1 MRTLDIAP
9 DLQLP
14 LDAVTQ
20 KFAWIGR
27 TGSGK
32 TYGLKRFVEQML
44 YAGVQVIVLDTV
56 GVWSGLRL
64 GSKGFDVPVL
74 GGFYGDIPLEHTSG
88 ALVAEVVVSHGS
100 GLVLDTSQMTDGQ
113 RARFC
118 EAFGRRLFELKK
130 ATPAAMHIVLDEG
143 QDVVPQNPNE
153 GEKMMLHE
161 WVRIAKQGR
170 AFGMGLSIAGQRPQ
184 EINKKALNQAECVFA
199 FQLTGSHE
207 RKALEYWLADKGMET
222 KLSDALLT
230 LEIGRPFVWS
240 PQWLKISKVIERIHP
255 IDSADTSKTP
265 QFGDAPRIARQMKP
279 IDLGALRESM
289 AAVVEQTK
297 ENDPK
302 ALRARIQELEQ
313 LVAAGAGPAAAPVVV
328 FDKKKAE
335 KLRDSHDAHV
345 SRAQQLLQWEHAELQ
360 EIHDRIEK
368 LWRNSKLLE
377 QHLETNTLADDLG
390 AFLDDLRTTNAP
402 PVDTKHAERKARWK
416 GKTVLSTKQ
425 AADAGA
431 LSRPVEQKNGDH
443 LPTGEL
449 ATLSAIATKKG
460 GALRAYLVLVTG
472 LRKASIDVRAEARN
486 GRTGEAWFRVAAV
499 RDSGGVQS
507 AAAAAR
513 AAYGQETHRSLLRD
527 ASGRREHRVW
537 RGGLCPPHCVVS
549 CSAGCQEQTVRGE
562 RRDVRAEARDARPTP
577 ATRGE
582 EGRPAPGVW
591 SMNWLHSLTEKI
603 LAERGFPGEQRR
615 ALVLWANELSII
627 CDQRVPKAPAPELLS
642 LDPERPLLRHWCH
655 PRSSSAARH
664 E

>member
-1 MRTLDIAP
+1 MKLHISN

-14 LDAVTQ
+14 SDAVTQ
-20 KFAWIGR
+20 KFAWLGR

-64 GSKGFDVPVL
+64 GTKGFDVPVL
-74 GGFYGDIPLEHTSG
+74 GGLYGDIPLEHTSG
-88 ALVAEVVVSHGS
+88 VLVAEVVVSHGS
-100 GLVLDTSQMTDGQ
+100 SMVLDTSQMTDGQ

-130 ATPAAMHIVLDEG
+130 AAPAAMHIVLDEG
-143 QDVVPQNPNE
+143 QDIVPQNANE

-240 PQWLKISKVIERIHP
+240 PQWLKISKVIDRILP

-265 QFGDAPRIARQMKP
+265 QFGDAPRVARQMKP

-289 AAVVEQTK
+289 AEVVEQTK
-297 ENDPK
+297 QNDPK
-302 ALRARIQELEQ
+302 ALRARILDLEL
-313 LVAAGAGPAAAPVVV
+313 LVAAGAGPSVAPVVV

-335 KLRDSHDAHV
+335 KLRDSHEQHV
-345 SRAQQLLQWEHAELQ
+345 SRAQQLLQWEHQELR

-377 QHLETNTLADDLG
+377 QHLESNTLAEDLG
-390 AFLDDLRTTNAP
+390 AFLDDLRDGAKMVPTTHTKALRAMPGKLPEMDAP
-402 PVDTKHAERKARWK
+402 SVTQPTPKSAVGT
-416 GKTVLSTKQ
+416 G
-425 AADAGA
+425 
-431 LSRPVEQKNGDH
+431 
-443 LPTGEL
+443 LPSGEL
-449 ATLSAIATKKG
+449 ATLSAIAKKKG
-460 GALRAYLVLVTG
+460 GASRAYLVLVTG
-472 LRKASIDVRAEARN
+472 LRKASIETYVQKLVTRGYVRRGEGMLLFATQTAFALLPEQSKLP
-486 GRTGEAWFRVAAV
+486 TGEALVKHYEGILPGGESTVFALVASEHPRLLK
-499 RDSGGVQS
+499 RDALVARSGLS
-507 AAAAAR
+507 AASV
-513 AAYGQETHRSLLRD
+513 ETYAQKL
-527 ASGRREHRVW
+527 V
-537 RGGLCPPHCVVS
+537 
-549 CSAGCQEQTVRGE
+549 
-562 RRDVRAEARDARPTP
+562 
-577 ATRGE
+577 TRGLLQRHPE
-582 EGRPAPGVW
+582 KRVG
-591 SMNWLHSLTEKI
+591 LHSEFGL
-603 LAERGFPGEQRR
+603 
-615 ALVLWANELSII
+615 
-627 CDQRVPKAPAPELLS
+627 
-642 LDPERPLLRHWCH
+642 
-655 PRSSSAARH
+655 
-664 E
+664 